1 MEYVYSSD
9 RAVLSANS
17 TEDGILP
24 GEFVITVAG
33 GGCRR
38 ATGTDG
44 RISGLVED
52 FDDEHIADN
61 PYDYRSSQDDFTY
74 DIGMRVKWGGDE
86 QGALLRA
93 RTPADNGTDPA
104 ANITE
109 WDVVGIPDRSGMEGR
124 IVEEGYTDGQGTPV
138 TYNRSNGNFL
148 PIGVARG
155 NSSEVPVNDFN
166 ELTHIVRKND
176 L

>member
-1 MEYVYSSD
+1 MEYVYESD
-9 RAVLSANS
+9 RPVLSALS

-24 GEFVITVAG
+24 GEFVITVSG

-38 ATGTDG
+38 ATGTDS

-52 FDDEHIADN
+52 FDDNHIADN
-61 PYDYRSSQDDFTY
+61 EYDFRSSIDDFTY
-74 DIGMRVKWGGDE
+74 DIDDRPKFGGDE

-93 RTPADNGTDPA
+93 RTPADNGSDPA

-109 WDVVGIPDRSGMEGR
+109 WDVVGIPDIAGFEGR
-124 IVEEGYTDGQGTPV
+124 IVEDGYTDGGATV
-138 TYNRSNGNFL
+138 YERGAGNFL
-148 PIGVARG
+148 PVGVARG
-155 NSSEVPVNDFN
+155 NSSEVPVNGFN
-166 ELTHIVRKND
+166 EITHIVRKND

>member
-9 RAVLSANS
+9 RPVLSAPSNES
-17 TEDGILP
+17 GILP
-24 GEFVITVAG
+24 GEFVITVSG

-38 ATGTDG
+38 ATGTDS
-44 RISGLVED
+44 RIAGLVED
-52 FDDEHIADN
+52 FDDEHIAEN

-74 DIGMRVKWGGDE
+74 DTGMRVKFGGDE

-93 RTPADNGTDPA
+93 RTPADNGSDPA
-104 ANITE
+104 ANIVE
-109 WDVVGIPDRSGMEGR
+109 WNVVGIPDIAGFEGR
-124 IVEEGYTDGQGTPV
+124 IVEEGYTDGGSTV
-138 TYNRSNGNFL
+138 YERGAGNFL

-155 NSSEVPVNDFN
+155 NSSEVPVNGFN
-166 ELTHIVRKND
+166 ELTHIVRKIN